1 MTDADFEKITP
12 SDKKLYGPR
21 KLLLCGFPAKAQPM
35 FMSLFEIVGIA
46 DLPIVW
52 ATEDQSDDLISDLFN
67 QPEGFGRGESSS
79 LPRAIVAA
87 GILEKELHLL
97 MSACRQS
104 GMQQALWATLTPTSE
119 TWRLGDLLAELA
131 AEREALKK

>member
-79 LPRAIVAA
+79 LPRAIVAT